1 MVRLRVQRALH
12 WTQVWRSPPESRC
25 SPYDRDDYPY
35 SPAVEARI
43 LKRDG
48 GVIRCRYTGQT
59 FASLKGTDIEHVVAL
74 SEAHDSGLCAAPD
87 STRRAFAGDLANL
100 VLAAPRVNRYEKRA
114 KDAVEWLPAQDRCWF
129 AGQVVLVRAKYGRT
143 VDRRERAA
151 LEKILTDYAKG
162 PSTRWASSSSRRTS
176 FCAGC

>member
-1 MVRLRVQRALH
+1 MDSRPGPTGRLMASRVRMTALFILCLALVSVAQAE
-12 WTQVWRSPPESRC
+12 TWRGVEVAPESRS

-74 SEAHDSGLCAAPD
+74 SEAHDSGLCAAP
-87 STRRAFAGDLANL
+87 SPGGSGEPRAGRTAGESIREEH
-100 VLAAPRVNRYEKRA
+100 AA
-114 KDAVEWLPAQDRCWF
+114 EWLPAQDRCWF
-129 AGQVVLVRAKYGRT
+129 AGQVVLVRAKYGLT

-151 LEKILTDYAKG
+151 LEKILTDCQW
-162 PSTRWASSSSRRTS
+162 RD
-176 FCAGC
+176 